1 MSKTVQNPG
10 AFLTVML
17 EKYKLSP
24 FKLSKDIY
32 LSQSAVRLIVLG
44 KTKITTSVA
53 MRLAQYFNTNP
64 EFWLAMQMKWD
75 IAEAAKDKDL
85 VKVVKSI
92 SRAKKGT
99 ADGAPSSTA
108 RKTATAKKPATAR
121 KPIAK
126 RPVGKKGVA
135 VAKKKAVVS
144 RKKTVV
150 KAKGRKPTAKRGR

>member
-1 MSKTVQNPG
+1 
-10 AFLTVML
+10 ML

-85 VKVVKSI
+85 VKIVKSI

-99 ADGAPSSTA
+99 AGSTQTSTTKKA
-108 RKTATAKKPATAR
+108 ATAKKPVPKR
-121 KPIAK
+121 K
-126 RPVGKKGVA
+126 PVGKKGVA
-135 VAKKKAVVS
+135 VAKKRAVVS

-150 KAKGRKPTAKRGR
+150 KAKAKKPVAKRGR